1 MIKKLIIG
9 NVVAAVIATGGLA
22 GYAYAQSAQTDTP
35 AAETTETAT
44 PAPQIDIIKAIEIAK
59 AEVPGTVME
68 AELDDKHDKLVYEV
82 EIETEDGKEMEVEI
96 DAASGEVLEVEED
109 DNDRGDHRG
118 DRKGKKGHKG
128 GKHGDRS

>member
-1 MIKKLIIG
+1 MLKKFIIG

-35 AAETTETAT
+35 AAQATET
-44 PAPQIDIIKAIEIAK
+44 APQIDIVKAIEIAK

-109 DNDRGDHRG
+109 DNDRGDRG
-118 DRKGKKGHKG
+118 DRKGKKGKKG
-128 GKHGDRS
+128 KKDGKRGDRS